1 MDDELPHPGNIASNT
16 ARQFRRLNGWADSF
30 GNQVSARTNLID
42 LAAHYPANPE
52 RWRMFIDG
60 TRQLLQYTD
69 PSQYNHASDVHEISP
84 ASGEEVV
91 FLSSERPRYTVQYEL
106 AATWAF
112 SVNQALEGDDTLKV
126 GLYDG
131 TDGWYLEHRGDHPDS
146 QTGDIVTERGGSV
159 VNRVEDV
166 DLHIPVTEF
175 ARLKVQTGW
184 YNITRQ
190 VWERSFSEDGEQ
202 NNPVI
207 TKTDMGGDRGPETGN
222 LNLYFSIEA
231 DASTTG
237 LTLNAGSAAQVN
249 LGTTVPFL
257 RQKTQSFE
265 ATIAN
270 ADTWEP
276 IYAFRVD
283 PDREIVN
290 VQVVNLDIVDV
301 SDTGADV
308 KAMVMSFDQSKT
320 DASGYGTPAEHSA
333 KNSVIEEASSVSTFP
348 DSTGTEVST
357 ASNPGGYQ
365 LAYSSVYSSGAGA
378 NTVTRT
384 GSRTRK
390 RPLFNGDIGVV
401 LAYSDTASVDVTA
414 EVVTEQ
420 DW

>member
-1 MDDELPHPGNIASNT
+1 MAGEHL
-16 ARQFRRLNGWADSF
+16 RQLRRQATTTEGWTDAFD
-30 GNQVSARTNLID
+30 NQVSGRTNLID
-42 LAAHYPANPE
+42 LAAHYPASPE
-52 RWRMFIDG
+52 RWRLFVDG

-69 PSQYNHASDVHEISP
+69 PSQYTHAADVHEISP

-91 FLSSERPRYTVQYEL
+91 FRSAERPRYTVQYEL

-131 TDGWYLEHRGDHPDS
+131 SDGWYLEHRGDHPDS
-146 QTGDIVTERGGSV
+146 QTGDIVTERAGSV
-159 VNRVEDV
+159 VKRVEDV
-166 DLHIPVTEF
+166 NLNTPVTEF

-190 VWERSFSEDGEQ
+190 VWERSYSQDGEQ
-202 NNPVI
+202 KNPEI
-207 TKTDMGGDRGPETGN
+207 ARSDMGGDRGPETGN
-222 LNLYFSIEA
+222 LNLYYSIEA

-237 LTLNAGSAAQVN
+237 LTLNAGSTAQVN

-257 RQKTQSFE
+257 RQKTQSFD
-265 ATIAN
+265 ATVDN

-290 VQVVNLDIVDV
+290 VQVVNLDITAV

-308 KAMVMSFDQSKT
+308 KTMVMAFDQSKT
-320 DASGYGTPAEHSA
+320 DASGFATPPEHSA
-333 KNSVIEEASSVSTFP
+333 TNSVIEEAGSVSTFP
-348 DSTGTEVST
+348 DSTGTVGTT
-357 ASNPGGYQ
+357 ADNPGGYQ
-365 LAYSSVYSSGAGA
+365 LAFSSVYSSGTGVNA
-378 NTVTRT
+378 VTRT

-390 RPLFNGDIGVV
+390 RPIFNGDIGVV
-401 LAYSDTASVDVTA
+401 LAYSDTAAVDVSG
-414 EVVTEQ
+414 EIVTEQ